1 MIRTIT
7 ATQAKNKFGELIKR
21 VYTSGERVIVE
32 KDGLP
37 VVIISPVSEKDLHS
51 QTAQQNSQQAG
62 KTDRLRGV
70 ERLVPDEKA

>member
-7 ATQAKNKFGELIKR
+7 ATRAKNRFGELVKR

-37 VVIISPVSEKDLHS
+37 VVIISPVSEKDLHN

-62 KTDRLRGV
+62 KSDRLTGV
-70 ERLVPDEKA
+70 ERFVQDEKA